1 MQCSSCGFENM
12 PGSDAC
18 GRCGSSL
25 RLATMVMDV
34 QPPRAGKVTKKLR
47 RVLPV
52 SRVKYAMRDS
62 VEKSRMPRAAAAMRQ
77 VAGDLYGDK
86 PPWPAMWRLI
96 VPGWSHFYAGQRVR
110 GHLYLWTFL
119 AFLIPGLLLIGGAW
133 GSTLIGL
140 AFSVHASAAFD
151 VFNQA
156 AVRPRIREMMA
167 RSILISIALV
177 VCVYVPAWWA
187 MSRVAD
193 VRVLQV
199 TTHPFADGDVVLVN
213 RSAHQAGWPWPGQ
226 VVMYELPMMR
236 SQAVANI
243 GGHGNAIYEYSGER
257 IDRVLAVGGDKVVW
271 ENSALKVN
279 GVPSAWR
286 PLNPDVLPSRVEITV
301 PVDQVLIFPTTT
313 PRLVNAIELNYLRN
327 LSCIPR
333 EQVIGT
339 VYFRKQPLSR
349 FGRIR

>member
-34 QPPRAGKVTKKLR
+34 QPPRAGKIRKKLR

-52 SRVKYAMRDS
+52 AKAGYAMRDS
-62 VEKSRMPRAAAAMRQ
+62 FEKSRMPKAAAAVGR

-86 PPWPAMWRLI
+86 PPWPVMWRLI
-96 VPGWSHFYAGQRVR
+96 VPGWSHFRTGQRVR
-110 GHLYLWTFL
+110 GHIYLWTFL
-119 AFLIPGLLLIGGAW
+119 LFLVPGLLLLGGVW
-133 GSTLIGL
+133 GSTLLGL

-156 AVRPRIREMMA
+156 AVRPSMREMIA
-167 RSILISIALV
+167 RSMLVTVALAL
-177 VCVYVPAWWA
+177 CVYLPAYWA

-193 VRVLQV
+193 VRTLQMPAE
-199 TTHPFADGDVVLVN
+199 PFRAGDVVLVN
-213 RSAHQAGWPWPGQ
+213 RAAHRSGWPWPGQ
-226 VVMYELPMMR
+226 VVMYQLPTMR
-236 SQAVANI
+236 TEGIRVGYQ
-243 GGHGNAIYEYSGER
+243 GNTVYEYAGAR

-271 ENSALKVN
+271 EKGALKVN

-286 PLNPDVLPSRVEITV
+286 PLNPAALPVRVELAV
-301 PVDQVLIFPTTT
+301 PVDCVAIFPTTT
-313 PRLVNAIELNYLRN
+313 PHLATAIELKYLEK

-333 EQVIGT
+333 DQVIGT
-339 VYFRKQPLSR
+339 VYLRKQPLSR